1 MSLLQAGIPGTT
13 ELFIILLIAVIPLA
27 IAVVISGF
35 IYQDAT
41 KRNSGH
47 ALAWAVGGFFGGI
60 VVWILYLV
68 VRDEVGPGGAG
79 RGGGRSRV

>member
-1 MSLLQAGIPGTT
+1 MSLLQTVVPGTP
-13 ELFIILLIAVIPLA
+13 ELIILLLIAVIPFA
-27 IAVVISGF
+27 VAVVVSGL
-35 IYQDAT
+35 IYRDAK

>member
-27 IAVVISGF
+27 VAVVASGF
-35 IYQDAT
+35 IYRDAK

-47 ALAWAVGGFFGGI
+47 ALAWAVGGFFGGF

-68 VRDEVGPGGAG
+68 VRDEVGSGGGTA
-79 RGGGRSRV
+79 GGRSRV